1 MPRIAATNS
10 DASIAQNAAA
20 FTILG
25 DGIPIIFY
33 GQEHNLN
40 GGNDPY
46 NRVAA
51 WLPQNGELSEDNNPL
66 VAYVT
71 TLNKIRAWAIKKSPG
86 YTTYGTY
93 VLNYSEDQ
101 ISIRKDVLR
110 TILTNAGMSQATA
123 SYTTQGSAFE
133 AGVTVVDMISCKAY
147 EANDDGE
154 VTVIVGGGAVVVLL
168 EESLAQGS
176 GVCDDDQEQDE
187 GDDNEHDNG
196 EHRDDEDD
204 KVGSATTWGKFWRWF

>member
-1 MPRIAATNS
+1 MQYLIKNSLTLHQVFFENHDMPRIAATNS

-51 WLPQNGELSEDNNPL
+51 WLPQNGELSTNNPL
-66 VAYVT
+66 VDYVT

-110 TILTNAGMSQATA
+110 TILTNAGMSQPSA
-123 SYTTQGSAFE
+123 SYITQGSAFE
-133 AGVTVVDMISCKAY
+133 AGATVVDMISCKAY
-147 EANDDGE
+147 QADDDGE
-154 VTVIVGGGAVVVLL
+154 VTVTIGAGAVVVLL
-168 EESLAQGS
+168 EQDLAQGS
-176 GVCDDDQEQDE
+176 GVCDDLL
-187 GDDNEHDNG
+187 
-196 EHRDDEDD
+196 
-204 KVGSATTWGKFWRWF
+204 KVGSTTRWTNF

>member
-1 MPRIAATNS
+1 MPRIAATNP
-10 DASIAQNAAA
+10 DQTIAQNAAA

-51 WLPQNGELSEDNNPL
+51 WLRQNGACSIDNGDPAL
-66 VAYVT
+66 VQYVA
-71 TLNKIRAWAIKKSPG
+71 TLNKIRSWAIKQSAG

-101 ISIRKDVLR
+101 IAIRKDVIR
-110 TILTNAGMSQATA
+110 TVLTNAGSAQAGG
-123 SYTTQGSAFE
+123 SYTTDGAAFE
-133 AGVTVVDMISCKAY
+133 DGATVVDMISCKAY
-147 EANDDGE
+147 QASSSGE
-154 VTVIVGGGAVVVLL
+154 VTVQIGGGAVVVLM
-168 EESLAQGS
+168 EQSVAQGS
-176 GVCDDDQEQDE
+176 GICDDLLE
-187 GDDNEHDNG
+187 
-196 EHRDDEDD
+196 
-204 KVGSATTWGKFWRWF
+204 VGITVTVNL